1 MRERNPMTETIN
13 ASQVRQQWSRLI
25 NKVFRGETRV
35 VVEKSGIPVAAI
47 ISAED
52 LSRLNQL
59 EDERR
64 QRFAVLERTW
74 RAFEDVPPEQLEAEV
89 ERAVREMRQ
98 ARNT

>member
-13 ASQVRQQWSRLI
+13 ASQVRQQWRRLI

-52 LSRLNQL
+52 LRRLNQL

-74 RAFEDVPPEQLEAEV
+74 TAFEDVPPEQLEAEV
-89 ERAVREMRQ
+89 ERAVREMRK
-98 ARNT
+98 ARST

>member
-52 LSRLNQL
+52 LRRLNQL

-74 RAFEDVPPEQLEAEV
+74 TAFEDVPPEQLEAEV
-89 ERAVREMRQ
+89 ERAVREMRK
-98 ARNT
+98 ARST